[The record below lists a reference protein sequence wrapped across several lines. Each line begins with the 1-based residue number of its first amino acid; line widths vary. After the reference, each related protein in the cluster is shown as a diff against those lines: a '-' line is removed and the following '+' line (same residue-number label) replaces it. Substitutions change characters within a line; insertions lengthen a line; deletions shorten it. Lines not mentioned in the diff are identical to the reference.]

1 MRRQYGDELYDVMVG
16 IKRLIDPAGLLN
28 PGVLLDDAPDAHLRH
43 IKVTPT
49 VEEEV
54 DRCVEC
60 GYCEPACPS
69 RDLTLT
75 PRQRIVLRR
84 AMATAESVGD
94 HPLADELARSYD
106 YPGLQTC
113 AVDGMCGT
121 ACPVQINTGD
131 LVRRLRR
138 ENHSR
143 LAERGWALAARHWG
157 TAGRAASTALTA
169 AAAVPA
175 VLPATASRAGRAV
188 AGTDTVPLWSADLPR
203 GGRPRRRPAPVGEP
217 DAVYLPACVN
227 AMFGPAGDGPGVQD
241 SVEKLCALAGVS
253 LLIPSDVDALCCG
266 TPWSSK
272 GMATGYRTMKERVV
286 TAVVAATRGGELP
299 LVCDASSCT
308 EGLVKMLRESAPQVR
323 VIDAVTLI
331 AERVLPGLADH
342 PRLDS
347 LTVHPTC
354 SSTQLGVNDAL
365 LAIAREIADDV
376 AVPLD
381 WGCCAFAGDRGM
393 LHPELTASA
402 TADQAAQI
410 RERDARGHVSCNRT
424 CELAMTRAT
433 GKPYRHVIEILADL
447 VAAAPGA
454 PARPMRPGRT

>member
-1 MRRQYGDELYDVMVG
+1 M
-16 IKRLIDPAGLLN
+16 
-28 PGVLLDDAPDAHLRH
+28 LLDDAPDAHLRH

-60 GYCEPACPS
+60 GYCEPVCPS

-94 HPLADELARSYD
+94 HQLADELAQSYE
-106 YPGLQTC
+106 YPGVQTC

-138 ENHSR
+138 ENQNR

-157 TAGRAASTALTA
+157 TTSRAASAALTA

-188 AGTDTVPLWSADLPR
+188 AGADTVPLWSADLPR
-203 GGRPRRRPAPVGEP
+203 GGRPRRRPHRSANRTRCTCRRVSTRCSARPATAPVCRT
-217 DAVYLPACVN
+217 V
-227 AMFGPAGDGPGVQD
+227 
-241 SVEKLCALAGVS
+241 SKSCARWPESA

-272 GMATGYRTMKERVV
+272 GMETGYRTMRDRTA

-347 LTVHPTC
+347 LTVHP
-354 SSTQLGVNDAL
+354 NL
-365 LAIAREIADDV
+365 LVDTAR
-376 AVPLD
+376 
-381 WGCCAFAGDRGM
+381 C
-393 LHPELTASA
+393 
-402 TADQAAQI
+402 
-410 RERDARGHVSCNRT
+410 ER
-424 CELAMTRAT
+424 RAT
-433 GKPYRHVIEILADL
+433 GHRPRDRPRRRRAAGLGLLRIRGRPGH
-447 VAAAPGA
+447 AAPGA
-454 PARPMRPGRT
+454 HRVGHR